1 VSICRHWHD
10 YSIRNFMVSA
20 VEKRGSLSTDY
31 IAIVTDRR
39 AVFRK
44 TGITS
49 PVKEARLRLQ
59 RESEDNERN
68 GGRARDNANARKRRN
83 ESLTNRDLIRRV
95 GAILRIHLLRRSSTH
110 SSFHWHSHS

>member
-1 VSICRHWHD
+1 MITVSVILWFLPSR
-10 YSIRNFMVSA
+10 SA
-20 VEKRGSLSTDY
+20 DRYLSDY

-49 PVKEARLRLQ
+49 PAKEARLRLQ

-68 GGRARDNANARKRRN
+68 GGRARDNANARKRSN
-83 ESLTNRDLIRRV
+83 ESLTNRDPIRRV
-95 GAILRIHLLRRSSTH
+95 GAILRIHLLR
-110 SSFHWHSHS
+110 